1 MQKYYLLGSPVEHSL
16 SPAMHNCAFRALHTE
31 AEYSALDV
39 KEADL
44 PAVVTKLKREG
55 AAGWNVTM
63 PDKTAMFHLCEV
75 LSDSARIGRSV
86 NTVRNEHGVLHG
98 YTTDGDGFLLAM
110 REEGFPVLGA
120 DLMLLGTGGAASSI
134 LIACALEA
142 AASIRVFYHQKES
155 CARMLEIKERLSGST
170 KTRIEF
176 FALSDE
182 EAVRNAAFT
191 SQVLIN
197 ATSVGMANTPLAD
210 LSPLPESLEL
220 PERLSVFDII
230 YNPRTSPLL
239 ANAKKAGCR
248 TANGLS
254 MLLYQG
260 AESFRIWTGRE
271 MPVDTVRR
279 TVFPNG

>member
-1 MQKYYLLGSPVEHSL
+1 MQKYYLLGSPVDHSL

-31 AEYSALDV
+31 AEYRLLDV
-39 KEADL
+39 PEADL
-44 PAVVTKLKREG
+44 PAVVNRLKREE

-75 LSDSARIGRSV
+75 LSDSARIGHSV

-110 REEGFPVLGA
+110 RDEGFPVLSA
-120 DLMLLGTGGAASSI
+120 DLTLLGTGGAAASI

-142 AASIRVFYHQKES
+142 AASVRVFYHQEAS
-155 CARMLEIKERLSGST
+155 CRRMTEIKERLAGSAKT
-170 KTRIEF
+170 KIDF
-176 FALSDE
+176 FPLSDFG
-182 EAVRNAAFT
+182 AVRNAVRS

-197 ATSVGMANTPLAD
+197 ATSVGMANTPMAD
-210 LSPLPESLEL
+210 YSPLPDGIEL

-230 YNPRTSPLL
+230 YNPRTTPLL
-239 ANAKKAGCR
+239 ADAKKAGCR

-279 TVFPNG
+279 AVFPNG

>member
-44 PAVVTKLKREG
+44 PSVVTKLKREG

-110 REEGFPVLGA
+110 REEGFPVLDA

-182 EAVRNAAFT
+182 EAVRNAVYT

-210 LSPLPESLEL
+210 LSPLPEGLEL